1 VGRWQQAWRREERR
15 EGFRASGRVRCG
27 SRRGGMAKGHAKK
40 LRVRAAKAEAAA
52 VEDARLAVQAEMALV
67 PEVPL
72 TAAEVDDALWGTGG
86 EEAGA
91 GAGAHAGAR
100 VREDLL
106 TAARAEASV
115 PRRKRAPAAP
125 ANPVPLKHR
134 VLAVDRVLAPADVE
148 RANHNVVVSRAGG
161 SAKYNKAM
169 RDMESVRGQGRARE
183 RATAAARAPPP
194 VAYDLWGEDSGGG
207 GGGGGES
214 LGDGAASMSKRKA
227 DVRQKRLRPKPSV
240 PAVVVDA
247 PGCSYNPEVEAHRD
261 VLHIAAGIE
270 LAKKGEARRL
280 RNVSRPAPGE
290 GWEEIDFVQFRAEDA
305 EADGGREA
313 DAAAEGEKENVTG
326 GAEKKTS
333 TQRNRAL
340 RREAAEREKRAR
352 DETKRLRAQ
361 LDRVGDFAAELA
373 AEEAAVR
380 AKAEAT
386 RAAIAARDRLLP
398 AKLGRHRYDP
408 LPLQVQLTED
418 VTGSI
423 RMLKPTAKLVEDR
436 FKSLQ
441 GRQMLEAGRR
451 LHKPKSK
458 SEYATSSKH
467 RRHYS
472 KTK

>member
-1 VGRWQQAWRREERR
+1 
-15 EGFRASGRVRCG
+15 
-27 SRRGGMAKGHAKK
+27 MAKGHAKK

-67 PEVPL
+67 PEVPV

-86 EEAGA
+86 EGTGAGA
-91 GAGAHAGAR
+91 GAGAGAR

-115 PRRKRAPAAP
+115 PRRKRAPASP
-125 ANPVPLKHR
+125 ANPVPLKR
-134 VLAVDRVLAPADVE
+134 RILAVDRVLAPADVE

-169 RDMESVRGQGRARE
+169 RDVESMRGQGRARE

-194 VAYDLWGEDSGGG
+194 VAYDLWGEDGGGGDDGGG
-207 GGGGGES
+207 GGGGVS
-214 LGDGAASMSKRKA
+214 LGDGAASLSKRKA
-227 DVRQKRLRPKPSV
+227 DARQKRLRPKPTV
-240 PAVVVDA
+240 PAVVIDA
-247 PGCSYNPEVEAHRD
+247 PGCSYNPEAEAHRD

-280 RNVSRPAPGE
+280 RSVSRPTPGE

-305 EADGGREA
+305 KDDGGRDP

-326 GAEKKTS
+326 GAVKKTS

-340 RREAAEREKRAR
+340 RREAAEREKRAK

-361 LDRVGDFAAELA
+361 LDRVGDFSAELE

-380 AKAEAT
+380 AKSEAT
-386 RAAIAARDRLLP
+386 RAAIEARDRLLP